1 MNTENATIGKR
12 IRTVREKQKLSREHL
27 AELSNISTQFLAD
40 IETGK
45 KGMTVATLK
54 KICSALHISTDSI
67 VYGTENSDNSVISAM
82 ISTIPK
88 DKTEEVEQIINM
100 IIKLL

>member
-12 IRTVREKQKLSREHL
+12 IRAVREKQKLSRERL

-45 KGMTVATLK
+45 KGMTVSTLK

-67 VYGTENSDNSVISAM
+67 VYGTDNSDNSVISAM
-82 ISTIPK
+82 LSTVPK
-88 DKTEEVEQIINM
+88 EKTDEIEQIINM